1 MLDAICVQLVLNDL
15 LLKHFVTE
23 FELVDAVNEVLL
35 TDEPTGP
42 LRTCAHYRGA
52 SDLAVFNNFFKP
64 KNLVQADKVQAK
76 LLRTLGQF
84 GV

>member
-1 MLDAICVQLVLNDL
+1 MLDAIRVQLVLDDL

-35 TDEPTGP
+35 TDEPTEP

-52 SDLAVFNNFFKP
+52 SDLTVFNNLFKP
-64 KNLVQADKVQAK
+64 ENLVQANKVQAK